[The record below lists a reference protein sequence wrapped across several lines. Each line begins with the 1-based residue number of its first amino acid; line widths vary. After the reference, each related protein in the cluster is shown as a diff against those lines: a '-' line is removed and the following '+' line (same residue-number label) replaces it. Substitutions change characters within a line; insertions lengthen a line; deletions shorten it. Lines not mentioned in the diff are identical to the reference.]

1 MNITKFREQYPD
13 YDHVSDDDLS
23 KALWEKDYSHV
34 PYEEFSAKFLDKQTS
49 TSTPTITD
57 LTLAAA
63 PDWADVPGQAW
74 ENAPES
80 GKQFASDIWQMI
92 SHPIETGTAI
102 VDLSKGI
109 ASKVVPG
116 LELDETSAD
125 AFGQFIVDRYGG
137 DEGDVFAGLR
147 RTLANDPVG
156 ALADLS
162 AFFTAGGMAVA
173 KGGMMAGKVAGTA
186 AKAVGKV
193 PDLATFPA
201 AQAASRG
208 LQHTATAGQAIARG
222 GEAVADVAK
231 FADPAYTA
239 VRGAGEIS
247 RRTGATGLL
256 AAAPALAPGLLSG
269 TGITPIIEA
278 ARSGFVEP
286 IFGEGGKAF
295 RRHIRG
301 GGDLRQLVSDVRDA
315 LQNLRKDR
323 AEHYKANIAPI
334 TKDATVLDYSL
345 VDKALDKAIA
355 DNSRAGKTKSAEVQ
369 TALNKI
375 KETVAEFRLEEP
387 ALWHTVEGMDFIK
400 QRIGSLVDFGNK
412 HADANRATQA
422 MYRAVGDII
431 KKQASDYADVM
442 ADYGRA
448 SDEIWEIEKALS
460 LGGKVAQDTIV
471 RKLTSIMRNNVATNY
486 GLRGEQ
492 VRRLAG
498 VSDKPIIPSIAGQAM
513 GSWEPRG
520 LARTPSAFSLPGMF
534 AGGYLVDPLFY
545 AGIPLS
551 SPRLVGEVAHLGGR
565 LAGLPKSLLFDPLS
579 KVGITPR
586 GTAAA
591 VTLAERADE
600 EQKRLEGLLYQP
612 RSTAAGLVQ

>member
-1 MNITKFREQYPD
+1 MNITKFRKQYPD

-23 KALWEKDYSHV
+23 KALWKKDYSHV

-63 PDWADVPGQAW
+63 PGWADVPGQAW
-74 ENAPES
+74 GNAPES
-80 GKQFASDIWQMI
+80 AKQFASDIWQMI
-92 SHPIETGTAI
+92 SHPIETGTAL

-137 DEGDVFAGLR
+137 DEGDAFAGLR

-239 VRGAGEIS
+239 VRGAGEAAK
-247 RRTGATGLL
+247 RTGVAGLL
-256 AAAPALAPGLLSG
+256 PEAAALVPGLLSG
-269 TGITPIIEA
+269 TGTTPIIEA
-278 ARSGFVEP
+278 ARAGFVEP

-295 RRHIRG
+295 RRHMRG
-301 GGDLRQLVSDVRDA
+301 VGDVKQMIADVRDA
-315 LQNLRKDR
+315 LQNLRKNR

-345 VDKALDKAIA
+345 VDEALEKAIA
-355 DNSRAGKTKSAEVQ
+355 ENTLRGKTKSAEVEA
-369 TALNKI
+369 ALDKI
-375 KETVAEFRLEEP
+375 KETVAEFRAEDP
-387 ALWHTVEGMDFIK
+387 ALWHTVEGMDFMK
-400 QRIGSLVDFGNK
+400 QRIGSLIDFGNK
-412 HADANRATQA
+412 HADANRATQS
-422 MYRAVGDII
+422 MYHAVADII
-431 KKQASDYADVM
+431 KKQAPDYADVM
-442 ADYGRA
+442 NDYTRA
-448 SDEIWEIEKALS
+448 TDEILEIEKSLS
-460 LGGKVAQDTIV
+460 IGGKAAEDTIA
-471 RKLTSIMRNNVATNY
+471 RKLTSIMRNNVNTNY
-486 GLRGEQ
+486 GLRGKQ
-492 VRRLAG
+492 VHRLAE
-498 VSDKPIIPSIAGQAM
+498 VSDKPIIPAIAGEAL
-513 GSWEPRG
+513 SAWEPRG
-520 LARTPSAFSLPGMF
+520 LARNPVSLLSMGAAGQMVNPAFW
-534 AGGYLVDPLFY
+534 

-551 SPRLVGEVAHLGGR
+551 SPRLVGEAAHLGGR

-579 KVGITPR
+579 RVGITPR
-586 GTAAA
+586 GAAAA

-600 EQKRLEGLLYQP
+600 EQKRQGGLLYQP
-612 RSTAAGLVQ
+612 RSLVRE